1 MRINHN
7 ISALNTYNKMQK
19 NSKAITGSMQKLSSG
34 QRINQAA
41 DDAAGLSISEKM
53 RAQIRGLEQAEQNIQ
68 NGISLLQTAEGGL
81 GEIVSPNLQRLR
93 ELAVQASNDTLTTED
108 KQTIQKEIEQ
118 IKQGINDIANDT
130 EFNEIK
136 PLIPGR
142 PEEMN
147 GSSSGKKAKVDIVF
161 LVDYSGS
168 MGNANNSSTQLGAVS
183 DGISD
188 FVTEL
193 DNNSMDAQVGIVNI
207 TTTRDPL
214 YKPLSD
220 NPETIKQNMKRL
232 GSTLVNSGTKPYQY
246 MEEATPTGEIGEKL
260 GYRSDSKKVFVLF
273 TDVGNENGTG
283 TENTAKEALEGSNIS
298 YGFDDDDIQS
308 YVFGFSSTMN
318 GSYDET
324 DKTAYDDIVNYTGGK
339 LYTTGISNSDQIKDK
354 LKNDLVT
361 DIHSN
366 IGNSD
371 NEFDETKTIKL

>member
-1 MRINHN
+1 
-7 ISALNTYNKMQK
+7 MQK